1 MLCVMSTSA
10 FTLSRRAVL
19 GTAVA
24 TFFALASTSLAE
36 VRLHPLFTDHAVLQ
50 QGRRLPVWGTADAGE
65 KVTVEFGKQK
75 VTTTADEHGHWQ
87 VALAPLHATNKGMT
101 LKASGAKQS
110 AEVTDVVVGEV
121 WIASGQSNMEF
132 SLKPGFGSAPDIA
145 ASSNPNLRL
154 FTVVKRRSSIV
165 KTDLD
170 YAKHAWAVSGPD
182 TTPGFSAVGY
192 YFGRDLEASLRSQ
205 NVPVGII
212 HTSWGG
218 SPAEVWMSEDVLKN
232 NHVYDR
238 DILGAYP
245 AALRGYQASVRKW
258 EQDKA
263 AAEAKG
269 EKFNGNRPWAP
280 WEPSE
285 LYNGM
290 IANLIPYGIKGAI
303 WYQGESN
310 AGRAWQYRSLFA
322 DMITNWRRDWGQ
334 GDFYFYAVQLA
345 PWDMNRKRDMAT
357 IAAQVGD
364 SNWAELREAQN
375 YVAKTLPNT
384 GVAVITDVGDKDD
397 IHPTKKGPVGIRL
410 SLLARAKAYGQD
422 VEYTG
427 PVYTGQFT
435 KGREVT
441 LNFTHVGK
449 GLKTSDGAAPT
460 GFTVAGEDGKFHAA
474 TAQIRGT
481 SQVVLSS
488 SEVEKPVAIR
498 YGWADYPVV
507 NLANPDGLPASPF
520 RTDSWDLTTQV
531 IH

>member
-1 MLCVMSTSA
+1 MSTSA
-10 FTLSRRAVL
+10 FPLSRRVAF
-19 GTAVA
+19 GAAFA
-24 TFFALASTSLAE
+24 TFFALASASLAE

-50 QGRRLPVWGTADAGE
+50 QGRRVPVWGTADAGE
-65 KVTVEFGKQK
+65 RIIVEFGKQQL
-75 VTTTADEHGHWQ
+75 VTTADEHGRWR
-87 VALAPLHATNKGMT
+87 VALSPLRATTNGLT
-101 LKASGAKQS
+101 LKASGKSQV
-110 AEVTDVVVGEV
+110 AEVSDVVVGEV

-132 SLKPGFGSAPDIA
+132 PLKPSFESAADIA
-145 ASSNPNLRL
+145 ASANPNLRL
-154 FTVVKRRSSIV
+154 FTVVKRRSSV
-165 KTDLD
+165 LKTDLD
-170 YAKHAWAVSGPD
+170 YAKHAWAVAGPD

-192 YFGRDLEASLRSQ
+192 YFGRDLEAALRSQ

-218 SPAEVWMSEDVLKN
+218 SPAEVWMSEDALKS

-238 DILGAYP
+238 DIRDAYLP
-245 AALRGYQASVRKW
+245 ARRAYHAGVVQW
-258 EQDKA
+258 EKDKA

-269 EKFNGNRPWAP
+269 EKFTGNHPWAP

-290 IANLIPYGIKGAI
+290 IANLIPYAIKGAI

-322 DMITNWRRDWGQ
+322 DMITNWRKDWGQ

-345 PWDMNRKRDMAT
+345 PWDMNRKRDLAT

-364 SNWAELREAQN
+364 SSWAELREAQN
-375 YVAKTLPNT
+375 YVAKTLPNV

-397 IHPTKKGPVGIRL
+397 IHPTKKAPVGNRL
-410 SLLARAKAYGQD
+410 ALLVRAKAYGQD

-427 PVYTGQFT
+427 PVFT
-435 KGREVT
+435 AKSTNGREVT
-441 LNFTHVGK
+441 MNFTHVGK
-449 GLKTSDGAAPT
+449 GLKTADGSAPT

-481 SQVVLSS
+481 SQIVLSS
-488 SEVEKPVAIR
+488 AEVEKPVAIR

-507 NLANPDGLPASPF
+507 NLVNEAGLPASPF
-520 RTDSWDLTTQV
+520 RTDTWELTTQA
-531 IH
+531 IR

>member
-1 MLCVMSTSA
+1 MLRAMSTSA
-10 FTLSRRAVL
+10 FPLSRRVAI

-50 QGRRLPVWGTADAGE
+50 QGRRVPVWGTAEAGE
-65 KVTVEFGKQK
+65 MVTVEFGKQK
-75 VTTTADEHGHWQ
+75 ATTTADDHGRWQ
-87 VALAPLHATNKGMT
+87 VALSPLKATTNGMT
-101 LKASGAKQS
+101 LRAIGKSQS

-121 WIASGQSNMEF
+121 WLASGQSNMEWPLKASF
-132 SLKPGFGSAPDIA
+132 SSAPDIA
-145 ASSNPNLRL
+145 ASANPNLRL
-154 FTVVKRRSSIV
+154 FTVVKRRSPIV

-170 YAKHAWAVSGPD
+170 YAKHAWAVSGPA
-182 TTPGFSAVGY
+182 TTPDFSAVGY
-192 YFGRDLEASLRSQ
+192 YFGRDLEAALRNK
-205 NVPVGII
+205 NVPVGVI

-218 SPAEVWMSEDVLKN
+218 SPAEVWMSKEALTS

-238 DILGAYP
+238 DIMDAYLP
-245 AALRGYQASVRKW
+245 ALRSYRASVAQW
-258 EQDKA
+258 DANKA

-269 EKFNGNRPWAP
+269 EKFDQWRPWAP
-280 WEPSE
+280 WEPTE

-290 IANLIPYGIKGAI
+290 IANLIPYAIKGAI

-322 DMITNWRRDWGQ
+322 DMITNWRKDWGQ

-375 YVAKTLPNT
+375 YVAQTLPNV

-397 IHPTKKGPVGIRL
+397 IHPTKKAPVGNRL
-410 SLLARAKAYGQD
+410 ALLARAKTYGEG
-422 VEYTG
+422 VEYSG
-427 PVYTGQFT
+427 PVFTGKFS
-435 KGREVT
+435 KGRELT

-449 GLKTSDGAAPT
+449 GLKTANGGAPT

-481 SQVVLSS
+481 SQIILSS
-488 SEVEKPVAIR
+488 AEVEKPVAIR
-498 YGWADYPVV
+498 YGWADYPVL
-507 NLANPDGLPASPF
+507 NLMNADGLPASPF
-520 RTDSWDLTTQV
+520 RTDSWEVTTQAV
-531 IH
+531 K